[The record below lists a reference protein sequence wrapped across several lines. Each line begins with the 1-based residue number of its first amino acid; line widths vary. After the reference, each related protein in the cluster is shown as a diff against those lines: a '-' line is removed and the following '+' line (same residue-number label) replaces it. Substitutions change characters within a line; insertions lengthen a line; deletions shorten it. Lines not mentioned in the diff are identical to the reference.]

1 MQDAK
6 GFFSDFF
13 APFKLTIKNVH
24 YFLVEQGRESGDNRA
39 KRYRRR
45 KGRLREAVG
54 LDPPVPP
61 PYIRHD
67 KLKILY

>member
-13 APFKLTIKNVH
+13 ALFKLTIKNVH

-39 KRYRRR
+39 KRYGRR
-45 KGRLREAVG
+45 KGR
-54 LDPPVPP
+54 
-61 PYIRHD
+61 
-67 KLKILY
+67 